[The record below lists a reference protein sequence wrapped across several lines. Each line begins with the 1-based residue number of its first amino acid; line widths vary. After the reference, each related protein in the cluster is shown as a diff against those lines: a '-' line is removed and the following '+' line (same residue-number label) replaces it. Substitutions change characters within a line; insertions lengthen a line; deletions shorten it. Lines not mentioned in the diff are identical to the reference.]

1 MLTEALRQADANALY
16 SLPKKTRSHQ
26 RPSRLEEAEEE
37 AEAGVAEEEDVVGML
52 D

>member
-16 SLPKKTRSHQ
+16 SLPKETRSHQ

-37 AEAGVAEEEDVVGML
+37 AGVGVAEDEVVVGMF